1 MIEWQR
7 TLELREEV
15 GAEVFSE
22 IFDIFLEES
31 KSTLEQLSLEDQA
44 TLKAQIHFMKGS
56 SLHVGFR
63 GLAELCEQYLLH
75 WESHVPQ
82 DMISALRSHFEAST
96 KEFYE
101 KLSSKID
108 ELTPQTVP

>member
-56 SLHVGFR
+56 
-63 GLAELCEQYLLH
+63 
-75 WESHVPQ
+75 
-82 DMISALRSHFEAST
+82 I
-96 KEFYE
+96 
-101 KLSSKID
+101 
-108 ELTPQTVP
+108 